1 MAILPVIAIGALLFL
16 WARSSQ
22 AAAVP
27 PPVKVSEPGK
37 VSPVLAA
44 QAAEL
49 QPVVAS
55 AGTQE
60 EQAAAAYAVAAVSVR
75 DWQTAV
81 AQAVASGDAR
91 AVDTVAAAM
100 KADGMAE
107 QAATVSAVADM
118 LRAEAVAVN
127 AAEGVEVS
135 HQEVKALEAPLVVP
149 PETPGQAAARE
160 LAAYIPTATRYK
172 EDRQLVARCQEALG
186 VTADGKYGPGTAS
199 ALVAFGII
207 PPAPFYWSPTNSTA
221 QIRDYTALLKA
232 QAVKDP
238 ARAAAWIWAADH
250 CQR

>member
-1 MAILPVIAIGALLFL
+1 MAFLPVIAIGALLFL

-27 PPVKVSEPGK
+27 PPVKVSEPGA
-37 VSPVLAA
+37 VPPALAA

-49 QPVVAS
+49 APVVAS
-55 AGTQE
+55 AGTPE
-60 EQAAAAYAVAAVSVR
+60 EQAAAAYAVAAVAVR
-75 DWQTAV
+75 DWQTAI
-81 AQAVASGDAR
+81 AQAIASGDAR

-107 QAATVSAVADM
+107 QAATVAAIAAQM
-118 LRAEAVAVN
+118 RAEAVAAN
-127 AAEGVEVS
+127 ETQGIEVS
-135 HQEVKALEAPLVVP
+135 TAEVKALEAPLVVL
-149 PETPGQAAARE
+149 PESPAQLAAKE
-160 LAAYIPTATRYK
+160 LAAYIATATRYK
-172 EDRQLVARCQEALG
+172 EDRQLVARCQQALG

-221 QIRDYTALLKA
+221 QIRDYAALLKA